1 MPRDDQCAFL
11 QSPGVRKST
20 EARDRALAEITSA
33 MRKTGLAA
41 SALAKE
47 AGVAPSTVNRFL
59 KDPEN
64 WPVPNTTTLAKIAAA
79 AARLSAEESGDS
91 DRRLA
96 KAMDLADAL
105 GVKLPREKV
114 IAFSRMML
122 EIGNDPERA
131 EEIIERMIRLVRK

>member
-1 MPRDDQCAFL
+1 
-11 QSPGVRKST
+11 
-20 EARDRALAEITSA
+20 

-41 SALAKE
+41 SKLAQE

-59 KDPEN
+59 KEPETR
-64 WPVPNTTTLAKIAAA
+64 PVPNTTTLAKIAAA
-79 AARLSAEESGDS
+79 AERLTSEGSGDS

-114 IAFSRMML
+114 IAFSRLML
-122 EIGNDPERA
+122 EIGSDPERT
-131 EEIIERMIRLVRK
+131 EEIIERMIRLVSR